1 MLQEATADIGGGPHG
16 DVWKGYEFKTTSKV
30 ERILNK
36 FGSDSSDEDQTCEI
50 LNCQFPFVH
59 FFQLILF
66 VSENAKNKM
75 IFVTQFVFYLMVLF
89 VRAAN
94 KGKVTHG
101 KTSRVFYVF
110 STLLHYSGSSWSYV
124 KDLQWVFL
132 HYSLKYILIT
142 LAWLKIVF
150 RTHTQKVQTKK

>member
-30 ERILNK
+30 ERILDK

-75 IFVTQFVFYLMVLF
+75 IFVTQFVLYLMVLF

-101 KTSRVFYVF
+101 KTPAYFMYLVHFC
-110 STLLHYSGSSWSYV
+110 T
-124 KDLQWVFL
+124 
-132 HYSLKYILIT
+132 
-142 LAWLKIVF
+142 IVAL
-150 RTHTQKVQTKK
+150 VGVM